1 MNISPNIPLDANAV
15 LIEIAKRQG
24 APWNN
29 GRINDHH
36 QFPNLQKLME
46 IINSGIPKEDF
57 FYQGDLF
64 RLHTSHG
71 SLEEWVNP
79 EKEQIIGKVCSDGS
93 CSVLPFTEYSD
104 KVVAFS
110 KSCDFT
116 NRKVF
121 YKVCGSESAILIH
134 LNTGCYYGIDVN
146 CLQQRFDIST
156 RYAGEQEVLFPLFEE
171 CVIKEYHGTPNKF
184 KYYLR
189 KFSSESKVDYDQL

>member
-1 MNISPNIPLDANAV
+1 MNISPNIPLDANTV
-15 LIEIAKRQG
+15 LNEINKRQG

-29 GRINDHH
+29 GRINDYF

-64 RLHTSHG
+64 RLHTSYV
-71 SLEEWVNP
+71 SYADCINP
-79 EKEQIIGKVCSDGS
+79 EKERIISNVCSDGS
-93 CSVLPFTEYSD
+93 CSVLHVTEDSD

-116 NRKVF
+116 NNKIY
-121 YKVCGSESAILIH
+121 YKVCGSYPAILIH
-134 LNTGCYYGIDVN
+134 LNTGINYGIDVN
-146 CLQQRFDIST
+146 CLQKRFDYCT
-156 RYAGEQEVLFPLFEE
+156 RYAGEQEVLFPLNKELI
-171 CVIKEYHGTPNKF
+171 VKEYGGTPNKF

-189 KFSSESKVDYDQL
+189 KYL